1 MSESD
6 NMLEILLR
14 LIRGERATPIS
25 FSNTASSSS
34 LHLSGPLLTALSPN
48 SPHASQQTHLTLA
61 IVAMVRMAESF
72 ADQAMPSDEGKGKRE
87 VDERVGEIIRCL
99 PQHLLYKSLDGI
111 FREWKDVKKRGG
123 RG

>member
-14 LIRGERATPIS
+14 LVRGERATPIS
-25 FSNTASSSS
+25 FSNAASSSN

-61 IVAMVRMAESF
+61 IVAMVRMAETF
-72 ADQAMPSDEGKGKRE
+72 ADRAMSSDEGKRE